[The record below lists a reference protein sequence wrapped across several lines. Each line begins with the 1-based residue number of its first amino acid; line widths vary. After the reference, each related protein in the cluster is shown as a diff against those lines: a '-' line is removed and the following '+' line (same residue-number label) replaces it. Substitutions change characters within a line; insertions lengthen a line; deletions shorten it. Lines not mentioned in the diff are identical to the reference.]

1 MTGGA
6 AGAAV
11 GLTAGCGVLLVG
23 AALLL
28 PAQPS
33 TPRRGPLTRL
43 VASSGVR
50 GMSPGRLIAA
60 SVGCA
65 LVATVVGL
73 ALTAVPV
80 VGAVAAVAGAALP
93 ALVLQRSAAQR
104 RRRLAAA
111 WPDAVDTLHSGV
123 RAGLSLPEALA
134 TLGRSGPSVLRPAFT
149 AFAVEHRATGSVES
163 ALRVLQ
169 EDLADPVAD
178 RVVAALRLTVD
189 VGGRELGP
197 LLRTLSVMLRDE
209 ARTRAEIE
217 ARQSWTVAAARLA
230 VAAPWIT
237 LLLLCT
243 RPEAAA
249 AYLAPAGAVVIAT
262 AAVLS
267 ALAYM
272 LMHRIGR
279 LPRDQRVTA

>member
-6 AGAAV
+6 GGTAV
-11 GLTAGCGVLLVG
+11 GLLAGCGVLLIG
-23 AALLL
+23 AAILL
-28 PAQPS
+28 PAS
-33 TPRRGPLTRL
+33 ASARRPGPLTRL
-43 VASSGVR
+43 VESSGVR
-50 GMSPGRLIAA
+50 GMSPARLVGA
-60 SVGCA
+60 SVGSA
-65 LVATVVGL
+65 LVACIVGL

-80 VGAVAAVAGAALP
+80 VGVLAGIMGAALP
-93 ALVLQRSAAQR
+93 ALVLQRSAGLR

-111 WPDAVDTLHSGV
+111 WPDAIDTLQSGV
-123 RAGLSLPEALA
+123 RAGLSLPEALSA
-134 TLGRSGPSVLRPAFT
+134 LGQRGPAVLRPAFMS
-149 AFAVEHRATGSVES
+149 FAVEHRATGSVDS

-169 EDLADPVAD
+169 ETLADPVAD
-178 RVVAALRLTVD
+178 RVVAALRLTGE
-189 VGGRELGP
+189 VGGRELGA

-243 RPEAAA
+243 RPEAVA
-249 AYLAPAGAVVIAT
+249 AYLAPAGGLVLAT

-267 ALAYM
+267 VIAYL
-272 LMHRIGR
+272 LMRRIGR
-279 LPRDQRVTA
+279 LPRDERVAA

>member
-6 AGAAV
+6 FGAAV
-11 GLTAGCGVLLVG
+11 GLVAGCGLLLVG

-28 PAQPS
+28 PGPPS
-33 TPRRGPLTRL
+33 AIRRSPLTRL
-43 VASSGVR
+43 VESSGVR
-50 GMSPGRLIAA
+50 GMSPGRLVGA

-65 LVATVVGL
+65 LVGALVGL
-73 ALTAVPV
+73 VLTAVPV
-80 VGAVAAVAGAALP
+80 VGVLAAVAGAALP
-93 ALVLQRSAAQR
+93 VAALQRRAVMR

-111 WPDAVDTLHSGV
+111 WPDAVDTLQSGV
-123 RAGLSLPEALA
+123 RAGLSLPEALG
-134 TLGRSGPSVLRPAFT
+134 TLGRSGPAVLRPAFT
-149 AFAVEHRATGSVES
+149 AFAVEHRATGSVDS

-169 EDLADPVAD
+169 DDLADPVAD

-243 RPEAAA
+243 RPEAVA
-249 AYLAPAGAVVIAT
+249 AYLDPAGGVVIAI
-262 AAVLS
+262 AAALS
-267 ALAYM
+267 ATAYV
-272 LMHRIGR
+272 LMRRIGR
-279 LPRDQRVTA
+279 LPRDERVAA

>member
-11 GLTAGCGVLLVG
+11 GLTAACGLLLVG

-28 PAQPS
+28 PARPS
-33 TPRRGPLTRL
+33 TPRRGSLTRL
-43 VASSGVR
+43 VESSGVR
-50 GMSPGRLIAA
+50 GMSAGRLLAA

-65 LVATVVGL
+65 LVAAVVGL
-73 ALTAVPV
+73 ALTAVPI
-80 VGAVAAVAGAALP
+80 VGAVAAVAGAVLP
-93 ALVLQRSAAQR
+93 ALMLQRRAAQR
-104 RRRLAAA
+104 RRQLAAA

-134 TLGRSGPSVLRPAFT
+134 ALGRSGPSVLCPAFT

-178 RVVAALRLTVD
+178 RVVAALRLTGD
-189 VGGRELGP
+189 VGGRELGS
-197 LLRTLSVMLRDE
+197 LLRTLSVMLREE

-243 RPEAAA
+243 RPEAVA

-267 ALAYM
+267 AIAYV
-272 LMHRIGR
+272 LMRRIGR
-279 LPRDQRVTA
+279 LPRDERVVA